1 MEKKEKE
8 IQENIL
14 KSYEEPTLIGL
25 NNIGASC
32 YINSILQCLSQT
44 PPLVNYFLNDSNK
57 GEIMNNNIN
66 KENENKPQISPVFLK
81 LIKILWDK
89 NKKGSSFSPY
99 DFMETIE
106 KINPLLKKGSV
117 AKSRDF
123 FIIIIEQIHKEL
135 NKPINFQSQ
144 AFNLPLNQYDRNNA
158 FEFFIKDAQKECSII
173 SDNFYGINQTT
184 NICLYCK
191 NLFSSKGQNYPIAY
205 NYGIFNCII
214 FPLPEVK
221 SFANNYRSNIDNQI
235 NQNNSVTLNDC
246 FCYNQQTETFTGDN
260 ANYCNIC
267 KKLNDSEYTFRIYL
281 SPNILILILDRGK
294 NNEYKIRVEFTET
307 LDITQFV
314 IEKDRPQIIYNLYGV
329 IAYVSKMTQILIIL
343 AFVKVLLIINGINIM
358 IQLLA
363 LLKMFKKKL
372 LILIL
377 QIYYFIIKSKKFKI
391 IIDRSNCNQTPLN
404 IYKKEY

>member
-99 DFMETIE
+99 DIMETIE
-106 KINPLLKKGSV
+106 KLNPYLKRGSV
-117 AKSRDF
+117 GRSRDF
-123 FIIIIEQIHKEL
+123 FMFIIEQIHKEL
-135 NKPINFQSQ
+135 KKSTNFQSQ
-144 AFNLPLNQYDRNNA
+144 AFNLAYNEYDRNSA
-158 FEFFIKDAQKECSII
+158 FEFFNKDFQKECSII
-173 SDNFYGINQTT
+173 SDNFYGINLTT
-184 NICLYCK
+184 NICNNCK
-191 NLFSSKGQNYPIAY
+191 KIYESQGENYPIAY
-205 NYGIFNCII
+205 SYGIFHCII
-214 FPLPEVK
+214 FPLPKVK
-221 SFANNYRSNIDNQI
+221 SFRNNYRSNLDNQI

-246 FCYNQQTETFTGDN
+246 FCYYQKTEILTEIF
-260 ANYCNIC
+260 CNNC
-267 KKLNDSEYTFRIYL
+267 KQLYDSEYASRIYS
-281 SPNILILILDRGK
+281 SPNILILILDKGK

-314 IEKDRPQIIYNLYGV
+314 IVKDRPQIIYNLYGV
-329 IAYVSKMTQILIIL
+329 IAYAEQNDSNTHYIGFCKSPINNKWYKYNDSIVSPVEDIQKE
-343 AFVKVLLIINGINIM
+343 IINFDTPNI
-358 IQLLA
+358 L
-363 LLKMFKKKL
+363 F
-372 LILIL
+372 
-377 QIYYFIIKSKKFKI
+377 YHKI
-391 IIDRSNCNQTPLN
+391 
-404 IYKKEY
+404 